1 MKTLEEMPV
10 AGYEAAI
17 ERFIEEAAHWDGSLP
32 VETFLEGWETIEQR
46 GTVLEI
52 KAQVVHDRLVLM
64 APSESP
70 LVVQDSRIQ
79 LEDGREVVIEL
90 VPAETA
96 AGSPRR

>member
-17 ERFIEEAAHWDGSLP
+17 ERFIEEAAQWDGSLP
-32 VETFLEGWETIEQR
+32 VKTFLEAWETIEQR
-46 GTVLEI
+46 RTVLEI
-52 KAQVVHDRLVLM
+52 EARIVHDRLVLM

-70 LVVQDSRIQ
+70 LVVQDNRIQ

-90 VPAETA
+90 VPAEAA
-96 AGSPRR
+96 AG

>member
-17 ERFIEEAAHWDGSLP
+17 EQFIEEAAQWDGSLP
-32 VETFLEGWETIEQR
+32 VKTFLEAWETIEQR
-46 GTVLEI
+46 RTVLKI
-52 KAQVVHDRLVLM
+52 KAQVVHDRLVLR

-70 LVVQDSRIQ
+70 LVVQDNRIQ

-90 VPAETA
+90 VPAEA
-96 AGSPRR
+96 ATG